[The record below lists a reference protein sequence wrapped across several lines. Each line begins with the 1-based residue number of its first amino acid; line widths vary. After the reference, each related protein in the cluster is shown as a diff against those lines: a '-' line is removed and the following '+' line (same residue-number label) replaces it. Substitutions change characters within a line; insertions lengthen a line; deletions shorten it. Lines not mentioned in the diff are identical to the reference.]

1 MQQKLLDQMKEITE
15 EEQKILEGRTQ
26 VERERYVT
34 GEEFTI
40 DSRKMLEQGQLIAV
54 RKHTRFVHFPSH
66 RHTYVEVI
74 YVCQGKVVNII
85 GDKEVVVRAGEILF
99 LHKKIYEYADHQDAQ
114 RGKNVGN
121 MPHWNLTFAYCN
133 TLKVIIP

>member
-26 VERERYVT
+26 VERERYVV

-66 RHTYVEVI
+66 RHTPR
-74 YVCQGKVVNII
+74 KNI
-85 GDKEVVVRAGEILF
+85 ATACPS
-99 LHKKIYEYADHQDAQ
+99 LH
-114 RGKNVGN
+114 V
-121 MPHWNLTFAYCN
+121 LTCFSGASLCC
-133 TLKVIIP
+133 TSQIHCFQQIEGVFRF